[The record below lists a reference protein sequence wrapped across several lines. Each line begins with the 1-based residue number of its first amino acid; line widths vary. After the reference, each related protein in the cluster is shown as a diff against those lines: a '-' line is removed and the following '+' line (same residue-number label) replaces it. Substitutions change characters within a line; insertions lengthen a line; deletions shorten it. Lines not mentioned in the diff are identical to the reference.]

1 MIEIGMSHILILKVP
16 PKFTAMKIG
25 GKINNRKKPTTYRL
39 VYEYII
45 KK

>member
-1 MIEIGMSHILILKVP
+1 MIGIGMFHILILKVP

-25 GKINNRKKPTTYRL
+25 GKINNRKRPITYRL
-39 VYEYII
+39 ACEYII